1 MIILCFLVQVFTH
14 MLNCLSAIGAFAPTD
29 IPLLRI
35 HCRNFVKI
43 HKHILNIHRSMVTKS
58 SRTVTC
64 IHGKPKPNHL
74 GTLYAQS
81 RRVTLA
87 PPVLPRLL
95 AQDLAGTCLSP
106 ASCHSLAVNKNFT
119 VSSTFIILISV
130 AESSFSLIVQDSS
143 LLPTSSGLYLV
154 SVTMWLCIL
163 QDQL

>member
-1 MIILCFLVQVFTH
+1 MHDHSVLSSSGFHTHAKLFERHRGLRPYRHTAIVCTLSVIFAHVIHSMYHWVLV
-14 MLNCLSAIGAFAPTD
+14 NPIA
-29 IPLLRI
+29 
-35 HCRNFVKI
+35 K
-43 HKHILNIHRSMVTKS
+43 
-58 SRTVTC
+58 VTC
-64 IHGKPKPNHL
+64 THGKPKPNHL

-95 AQDLAGTCLSP
+95 AQDLAGTCLST

>member
-14 MLNCLSAIGAFAPTD
+14 MLNCLSAIGVLTPTASC
-29 IPLLRI
+29 LF
-35 HCRNFVKI
+35 C
-43 HKHILNIHRSMVTKS
+43 VTSYGLVNDLKS
-58 SRTVTC
+58 IVVTYADSE
-64 IHGKPKPNHL
+64 PKPNHL

-95 AQDLAGTCLSP
+95 AQDLAGTCLST